1 MIAKLLLTF
10 LLQFPLIYVVIE
22 GISSIQGGQL
32 SWQGLLIAFVLLA
45 MYDLGEYLRQ
55 VEKED
60 EDL

>member
-55 VEKED
+55 TSKEN